1 MGRYLGDECGDPRG
15 NLGPRIAEI
24 EEQHLVQELVTHPA
38 VEALDQ
44 WFAMM
49 RPRRRQVVAALT
61 CRPSR
66 ASGSRP
72 WMIPR
77 NSLVGAPDRRFP

>member
-1 MGRYLGDECGDPRG
+1 MPLAFICLILAGSMLAFRPLWTPRSF
-15 NLGPRIAEI
+15 
-24 EEQHLVQELVTHPA
+24 
-38 VEALDQ
+38 ALAIPSIDHQ
-44 WFAMM
+44 RSLLDANDASS
-49 RPRRRQVVAALT
+49 RRRQVVAAPT

-72 WMIPR
+72 WMIRR